1 MREADRAIAARN
13 TGSTS
18 RPFMCALLLAA
29 ALSLVISASASALS
43 QRGHTFS
50 TTFGTPGSA
59 NGQLLKPAG
68 IAVNEETGDVYV
80 VDAGNN
86 RVDRFNSAGVFIAA
100 WGFGVADGKKSY
112 EVCTTECKKGLVAKG
127 RGGFFAARSIGVD
140 NSKSS
145 PSHGDVY
152 VEVQPFEFE
161 TEKGHEIERE
171 FAVIDKLTSTGT
183 QITQING
190 FKETQEPG
198 ETLEEIEE
206 PWGMTVNENGEV
218 SMFKEEE
225 LITWNNAVINKTKDF
240 KELEFEGEAAPGLAI
255 DEAGNALIG
264 VEDPS
269 GSPIEI
275 AEVNSSGLLLATSI
289 FGRRATGVAME
300 YGQDDVIIDNGRTVS
315 VLGPDHVLLQ
325 TLNEEQSEAELGEGA
340 GVAVNVSTGTIY
352 VADAG
357 AGRVSVFGPEAAGQP
372 TVDSAFKAELTS
384 RSVQLNASI
393 DPHGSDTD
401 YSFIYST
408 GALPPVG
415 QPCVSPCVEAPVPA
429 ADLGAGFGAV
439 PATPLQIE
447 GLTPETRYVW
457 AVRAS
462 NEHGGVQSIERE
474 FTTPIVEGSALPDG
488 RVWEQVSPQNK
499 NGAAIFAFPKEGGA
513 TESSLDGQKATY
525 VASGAIPNSEGKEDP
540 EGNHAPELTQIVST
554 WHETGWTSQDVDHQF
569 EAGEGVFPGN
579 GNGYRMF
586 TPDLSQASLQVLGS
600 SKIERPPL
608 DGSSTQERTPYVRD
622 LAAECTIAPAPT
634 SCFQPLLTSAL
645 TGAREFGGKASFVG
659 GSADLQHVVIEST
672 APLTSQPVTSQ
683 TNLYEITEGSLKLVN
698 VLPGTTETAAT
709 GSALGFRGGAVS
721 MVENAVSEDGSRVVW
736 GVEGSTPGNL
746 FLRDT
751 ATGKTVQLD
760 AQQPGVEVS
769 KTLYPS
775 VPATYEHA
783 YYEGATPDDS
793 RIFFSDEWRLTKD
806 STAAPGRQDLYECEI
821 EESEGEPKCKL
832 TDLTA
837 SGNSELHAGV
847 LGFLGYGGE
856 QDSSGAP
863 TSATVYYVANGALGE
878 NTAAT
883 HCEPGTVA
891 SSKSNEEEEGKVVEA
906 TALNQVCNLYAQHYD
921 AGTGTWSAPKLI
933 TQLSQEDEPDWLA
946 PSARHASERGLVRQV
961 TSRVAPNGQY
971 LTFMSDRSLTGYDTR
986 EAHNGRPVEEVYL
999 YKAASEGTAP
1009 LVCASCNP
1017 EGKRPTGIF
1026 DHLSAGEGQGLAVDR
1041 ELRWAE
1047 RWLSGSVPG
1056 WTPFEAKSS
1065 FYQSRYLSSNGR
1077 LFFNSVEA
1085 LVPQDTNGKEDVY
1098 EFEFVGV
1105 GGCTTASETYAAS
1118 TGGCIAMIS
1127 SGSSTHESVFLDASE
1142 GGGDVFFTTD
1152 AKLDQ
1157 LDGDSAVDV
1166 YDAAICGR
1174 EGARNCVLPPA
1185 ASKPFCELAQ
1195 TCKPNEDESP
1205 EQAPF
1210 ASPSTT
1216 VANGST
1222 NSGKQEVLGTTQE
1235 KAKTNTPAKP
1245 KPLTRAQK
1253 LTKALKACHKIHN
1266 HKKRVSCE
1274 RTARKHYGPVKKT
1287 AKKSSGS
1294 GR

>member
-1 MREADRAIAARN
+1 V
-13 TGSTS
+13 
-18 RPFMCALLLAA
+18 CALLLAA
-29 ALSLVISASASALS
+29 ALTFLISASASALS
-43 QRGHTFS
+43 QRGHVFS

-86 RVDRFNSAGVFIAA
+86 RVDRFNSGGEFIAA
-100 WGFGVADGKKSY
+100 WGFGVADGKKAY

-140 NSKSS
+140 NDKAS

-161 TEKGHEIERE
+161 NEKGHEIERE

-190 FKETQEPG
+190 FKESEEPG

-206 PWGMTVNENGEV
+206 PWGMTINQNGEV
-218 SMFKEEE
+218 FMFKEEE
-225 LITWNNAVINKTKDF
+225 LIIWNNATVNKTKDF

-255 DEAGNALIG
+255 DEAGDALIG
-264 VEDPS
+264 VEDPA

-275 AEVNSSGLLLATSI
+275 GEVNPAGVLLAFSI
-289 FGRRATGVAME
+289 LGRTATGVAVE
-300 YGQDDVIIDNGRTVS
+300 YGQDDVIVDNGRSVS
-315 VLGPDHVLLQ
+315 VLGPDHHLLQ
-325 TLNEEQSEAELGEGA
+325 TLNEEKSESELVEGA
-340 GVAVNVSTGTIY
+340 GVAVDAATGTIY

-357 AGRVSVFGPEAAGQP
+357 GNRVSVFGPEGAGRP
-372 TVDSAFKAELTS
+372 TVDSAFKGELTS

-393 DPHGSDTD
+393 DPHGSDTN

-408 GALPPVG
+408 GVLPAVG
-415 QPCVSPCVEAPVPA
+415 QPCVSPCVEAPVPP

-439 PATPLQIE
+439 PATPQQIE
-447 GLTPETRYVW
+447 GLIPETHYAW

-462 NEHGGVQSIERE
+462 NEHGGVQSAEHE
-474 FTTPIVEGSALPDG
+474 FTTPIVEGSTLPDG
-488 RVWEQVSPQNK
+488 RIWEQVSPRNK

-525 VASGAIPNSEGKEDP
+525 VASGAIPNSEGNEDP

-554 WHETGWTSQDVDHQF
+554 WHETGWTSQDIDHQY
-569 EAGEGVFPGN
+569 EAGEGVFPGE

-586 TPDLSQASLQVLGS
+586 TSDLAETALQVLGS
-600 SKIERPPL
+600 SAIERPPL
-608 DGSSTQERTPYVRD
+608 NGEPTQERTPYVRN

-634 SCFQPLLTSAL
+634 SCFQPMLTSTL
-645 TGAREFGGKASFVG
+645 TGGRAFGGKASFVG
-659 GSADLQHVVIEST
+659 ASADLQHVVIEST
-672 APLTSQPVTSQ
+672 VPLTSQPVTSQ
-683 TNLYEITEGSLKLVN
+683 TNLYEITGGALKLVN
-698 VLPGTTETAAT
+698 VLPGESEIAAT
-709 GSALGFRGGAVS
+709 GSALGFRNGGVR

-736 GVEGSTPGNL
+736 GVEGSTPSNL

-769 KTLYPS
+769 KTLYPFEPKS
-775 VPATYEHA
+775 YEHA
-783 YYEGATPDDS
+783 YFESATPDDS
-793 RIFFSDEWRLTKD
+793 RIFFADEWRLTKD
-806 STAAPGRQDLYECEI
+806 STAAPGKQDLYECEI

-837 SGNSELHAGV
+837 SGNSEHHAGV

-856 QDSSGAP
+856 QDSNGAP
-863 TSATVYYVANGALGE
+863 ASATVYYVANGALGG
-878 NTAAT
+878 NTEAT
-883 HCEPGTVA
+883 HCERLA
-891 SSKSNEEEEGKVVEA
+891 FSSSKFEEEEEGKVVEA
-906 TALNQVCNLYAQHYD
+906 TVLGEVCNLYTQHYD
-921 AGTGTWSAPKLI
+921 ASTKVWSAPKLV
-933 TQLSQEDEPDWLA
+933 TQLSEEDEPDWLA

-961 TSRVAPNGQY
+961 TSRVAPDGRY
-971 LTFMSDRSLTGYDTR
+971 LAFMSDRPLTGYDTR
-986 EAHNGRPVEEVYL
+986 ESHNGRPVEEVYL
-999 YKAASEGTAP
+999 YNAAGEGTAP

-1017 EGKRPTGIF
+1017 EGKRPTGVF
-1026 DHLSAGEGQGLAVDR
+1026 DHLSAGEGQGLAIDR
-1041 ELRWAE
+1041 ELRWSE

-1056 WTPFEAKSS
+1056 WTPFNVLSS

-1205 EQAPF
+1205 EQTPF
-1210 ASPSTT
+1210 QSPSTVT
-1216 VANGST
+1216 TNGST
-1222 NSGKQEVLGTTQE
+1222 NSGKQEVLGTSQE
-1235 KAKTNTPAKP
+1235 KAKAKAPAKP